1 MKLIVLS
8 PIYVNSIFFCI
19 CSCPICNS
27 NIENKRLLDAH
38 MRQNHPNDE
47 NPFGCTK
54 CSKRFGSIMKL
65 KRHESVHLPEELK
78 LTHQCSMCP
87 KRFSK
92 LVNVQAHIRAIHT
105 GERSFICEGKRRS
118 NWNSNEL
125 IIIKPF
131 SFCLKNAARVLW
143 PKALLRNIKSH
154 IRTSMA
160 ISMARRFLPH
170 IHYEFISFLGIHSNA
185 VIARKSSKIA
195 LDYELMKISTIT
207 PRTSVHIVDS
217 N

>member
-1 MKLIVLS
+1 
-8 PIYVNSIFFCI
+8 
-19 CSCPICNS
+19 
-27 NIENKRLLDAH
+27 
-38 MRQNHPNDE
+38 MRENHPDEE

-54 CSKRFGSIMKL
+54 CPKRFGTVTKL

-118 NWNSNEL
+118 NWHSNEL
-125 IIIKPF
+125 NRSNKTIF
-131 SFCLKNAARVLW
+131 LVLKSAERVLW
-143 PKALLRNIKSH
+143 PKAPLRNIKLH
-154 IRTSMA
+154 IQTSM
-160 ISMARRFLPH
+160 
-170 IHYEFISFLGIHSNA
+170 
-185 VIARKSSKIA
+185 
-195 LDYELMKISTIT
+195 TI
-207 PRTSVHIVDS
+207 